1 MARIPLN
8 YEFQLANPSQRTIVE
23 RNRFAAQIDNFATF
37 QWAGIDM
44 FKEFGVFIINEKK
57 GSLKMYN
64 GASFKNE
71 YAKQQYQE
79 GYTNLTGV
87 TFDTQTINFT
97 VGVYWFSIEDYR
109 VLMNFLHPY
118 KVDMLSFGFEPTYG
132 YECKLTAIKDSTR
145 HILGKESSNIPYI
158 EKPTNNWTVTEFNDL
173 YDFLQ
178 EQGATSSSDAY
189 EVEGYYYS
197 TNYQLGKL
205 YTGVYIEEPTKSY
218 PCIYCTLCGWMIY
231 KKDNNVLSSIVI
243 GGNNSKWYCSTFEIK
258 SAIRRLNHSNIS
270 GATTS
275 DGYRYYTE
283 LQLTFEVVGKQCAKE
298 ITPRLFD
305 SIIQK
310 PLGYGHTDLPIIL
323 THNDL
328 TLNGN
333 QWPSDLDY
341 PFKLAINNLVYNV
354 DGVTEAQKQDLLDVT
369 IGIRA
374 KALFGTS
381 DAPVEKVLFEIYFN
395 PAILTQFNN
404 GSWKSAPISL
414 EYDSEQ
420 GLVYWDLGDHRQILS
435 LLSTNSNGLR
445 FVKYL
450 HSNRVFW
457 PGRLDHYEVFTTNN
471 NEIQI
476 VIEDLS
482 VSDSS
487 MTAYIDSIDNIQ
499 YSTRR
504 RTNVL

>member
-1 MARIPLN
+1 MARIPLD

-44 FKEFGVFIINEKK
+44 FKEFGAFIINEKK

-79 GYTNLTGV
+79 GYTNLIGV

-97 VGVYWFSIEDYR
+97 IGVYWFSIEDYR

-145 HILGKESSNIPYI
+145 HILGKENTII
-158 EKPTNNWTVTEFNDL
+158 RDVEAVNKPTNEWTVEEFDKL
-173 YDFLQ
+173 AEFLKNNP
-178 EQGATSSSDAY
+178 TKPFP
-189 EVEGYYYS
+189 VEGYSMSSYS
-197 TNYQLGKL
+197 EAHNPLVSLTYNENARQIYSDRWS
-205 YTGVYIEEPTKSY
+205 ITKSSDNSHVSPGGSDMKAFY
-218 PCIYCTLCGWMIY
+218 CITPEIV
-231 KKDNNVLSSIVI
+231 DVL
-243 GGNNSKWYCSTFEIK
+243 NTKLRY
-258 SAIRRLNHSNIS
+258 SNIS
-270 GATTS
+270 AAETS

-310 PLGYGHTDLPIIL
+310 PAGYSSTDLPITL

-333 QWPSDLDY
+333 HWPSDLDY
-341 PFKLAINNLVYNV
+341 PFKLAINNLIYNV
-354 DGVTEAQKQDLLDVT
+354 DDVTEAQKQNLLNAT

-381 DAPVEKVLFEIYFN
+381 NTPVEKVLFEIYFN
-395 PAILTQFNN
+395 PAILTQFNHI
-404 GSWKSAPISL
+404 SWESAPISL

>member
-97 VGVYWFSIEDYR
+97 IGVYWFSIEDYR

-145 HILGKESSNIPYI
+145 HILGKESTITRNVNAVD
-158 EKPTNNWTVTEFNDL
+158 KPTNEWTVKEFDKL
-173 YDFLQ
+173 SQFLVQ
-178 EQGATSSSDAY
+178 QGAITDGSAY
-189 EVEGYYYS
+189 PVEGYSS
-197 TNYQLGKL
+197 THSLNALFYH
-205 YTGVYIEEPTKSY
+205 EPTTIMPLDSIIATSGYWSIRKE
-218 PCIYCTLCGWMIY
+218 
-231 KKDNNVLSSIVI
+231 NNEIITTGDSF
-243 GGNNSKWYCSTFEIK
+243 YCSTPEI
-258 SAIRRLNHSNIS
+258 INLLIS
-270 GATTS
+270 KLKYSSISDAATS

-305 SIIQK
+305 STIQK
-310 PLGYGHTDLPIIL
+310 PAGYSHTDLPITL
-323 THNDL
+323 THNEL
-328 TLNGN
+328 TSNGS

-341 PFKLAINNLVYNV
+341 PFKVAINNLVYNV
-354 DGVTEAQKQDLLDVT
+354 DGITEAQKQDLLNTT

-381 DAPVEKVLFEIYFN
+381 NAPVEKVLFEIYFN
-395 PAILTQFNN
+395 PAILTQFNHIN
-404 GSWKSAPISL
+404 WESAPISL

-471 NEIQI
+471 NQIQI

-487 MTAYIDSIDNIQ
+487 VTAYIDSIDNVQ